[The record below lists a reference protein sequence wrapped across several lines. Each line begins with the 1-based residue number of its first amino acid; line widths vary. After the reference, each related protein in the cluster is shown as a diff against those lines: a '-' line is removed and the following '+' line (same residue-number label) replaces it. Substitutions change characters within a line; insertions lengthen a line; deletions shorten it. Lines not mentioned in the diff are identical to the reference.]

1 MDLLDLQRLI
11 TAVIMPL
18 PGGLALT
25 GVGLVVLATSRW
37 RRSGLLL
44 GGTGLAMILLA
55 AMPAVAQALMGTLE
69 RPYPPHPPAAC
80 PRADA
85 IVILGGAVQPLL
97 VGDERPRL
105 HRGSDR
111 VWEAARLW
119 HAGCA
124 PRVLVSAGGKVEP
137 PVAATES
144 AAIAGL
150 LTDLG
155 VPASALVLEA
165 DSRNTQGNA
174 AYSRERLAPFGVKR
188 ILLVTSAWHL
198 RRAVALFTHAG
209 FEVVPVGADYRAF
222 GACRGL
228 DCWVPSPGALEMT
241 GLAVK
246 EWLGYW
252 VQVAGANG

>member
-1 MDLLDLQRLI
+1 MLDGELR
-11 TAVIMPL
+11 
-18 PGGLALT
+18 G
-25 GVGLVVLATSRW
+25 
-37 RRSGLLL
+37 
-44 GGTGLAMILLA
+44 
-55 AMPAVAQALMGTLE
+55 
-69 RPYPPHPPAAC
+69 
-80 PRADA
+80 
-85 IVILGGAVQPLL
+85 
-97 VGDERPRL
+97 RL

-124 PRVLVSAGGKVEP
+124 PRVLVSAGGKLEP
-137 PVAATES
+137 TVVAAES
-144 AAIAGL
+144 AAIAAL

-174 AYSRERLAPFGVKR
+174 AFSRERLAPWGVER

-198 RRAVALFTHAG
+198 RRAVALFARAG
-209 FEVVPVGADYRAF
+209 FEVVPVGADCRSF
-222 GACRGL
+222 RACRGVA
-228 DCWVPSPGALEMT
+228 CWVPSAGALEMS

-252 VQVAGANG
+252 MQVPGAGG